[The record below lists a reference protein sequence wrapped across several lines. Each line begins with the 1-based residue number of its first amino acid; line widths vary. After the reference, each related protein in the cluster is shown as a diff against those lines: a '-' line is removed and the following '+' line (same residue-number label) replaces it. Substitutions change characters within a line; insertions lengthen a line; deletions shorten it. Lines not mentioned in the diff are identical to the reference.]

1 MATRR
6 SLRREA
12 VIDASVS
19 AAWVFDDESDP
30 GADAVL
36 DEIRSGEVIGV
47 VPQHWKAEIA
57 NAIMYGEIRGR
68 ISWEAIPSRLAGLNR
83 LQITTDTA
91 LNILATLDLARR
103 HGLTVYDALYLELAI
118 RRNAPL
124 ATLDD
129 KLRRAASE
137 AGVTALTSRQ

>member
-6 SLRREA
+6 SVQREA

-36 DEIRSGEVIGV
+36 DEIRSCEVIGV
-47 VPQHWKAEIA
+47 VPEHWKAEIA

-68 ISWEAIPSRLAGLNR
+68 ISWEAISSRLAGLNR
-83 LQITTDTA
+83 LRITTDTA
-91 LNILATLDLARR
+91 PDILATLDLARLY
-103 HGLTVYDALYLELAI
+103 GLTVYDALYLELAI

-129 KLRRAASE
+129 KLRRAASQ
-137 AGVTALTSRQ
+137 AGVTALT